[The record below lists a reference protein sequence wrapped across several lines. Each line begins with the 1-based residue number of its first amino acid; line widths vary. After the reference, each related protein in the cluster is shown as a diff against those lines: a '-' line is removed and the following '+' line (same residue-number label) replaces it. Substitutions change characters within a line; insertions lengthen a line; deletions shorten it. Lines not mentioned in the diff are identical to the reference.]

1 MDRLRPRMKI
11 RDPAGFPWHTYG
23 RRPLPL
29 AAHEDRALTK
39 PTPLPF
45 GLLLAVACLSAPP
58 TAAAP
63 DTARQAEVAGRGA
76 QVMPFDLEK
85 TRHIFTPTADGG
97 IQQVVVLDP
106 QDRAQAEAIRQHL
119 AAIAAGFR
127 RGDFSGP
134 LAIHGEGM
142 PGLARLRQAQ
152 PGELDIAYREV
163 ADGGEIRYSSKTP
176 AVVAAIHQ
184 YFEAQ
189 LADHGRHAMPGHPHH
204 HP

>member
-1 MDRLRPRMKI
+1 MTHSKLLSL
-11 RDPAGFPWHTYG
+11 GFV
-23 RRPLPL
+23 L
-29 AAHEDRALTK
+29 ATS
-39 PTPLPF
+39 
-45 GLLLAVACLSAPP
+45 CLSALP
-58 TAAAP
+58 AAAES
-63 DTARQAEVAGRGA
+63 DAARQAEVAGRGA

-97 IQQVVVLDP
+97 VQQVVVLDP
-106 QDRAQAEAIRQHL
+106 QDRTQIEAVRQHL
-119 AAIAAGFR
+119 ATIAAGFR
-127 RGDFSGP
+127 RGDFAGP
-134 LAIHGEGM
+134 IAIHGAGM

-163 ADGGEIRYSSKTP
+163 ADGGEIRYSSKVP

-189 LADHGRHAMPGHPHH
+189 LADHGHHAMPGHPHPMH